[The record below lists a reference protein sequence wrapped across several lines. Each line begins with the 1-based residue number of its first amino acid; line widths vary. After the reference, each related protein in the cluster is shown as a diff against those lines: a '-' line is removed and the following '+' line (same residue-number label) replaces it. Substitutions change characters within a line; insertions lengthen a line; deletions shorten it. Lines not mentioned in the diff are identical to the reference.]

1 MGNGSKF
8 LVNRAILAYFYQ
20 AFGDVCLVFRVAD
33 CRRDVSR

>member
-8 LVNRAILAYFYQ
+8 RVNRAIVTYFYH